1 MQTEPSIL
9 LLRFGLLIVVAAVL
23 GVLLRRSG
31 LPGGR
36 PASAIVGGTIAGVLL
51 GPMVLGAAAPGL
63 HTSMTVG
70 GLQELRE
77 LETRRTEMIAE
88 RDRELAVLR
97 ETDVSAVALDEHK
110 ADFAELLDA
119 ELRPF
124 RQSLDEARKA
134 HREAVGAI
142 VAGLAAWVFALAA
155 VAGRSPRQKLR
166 VDDRRALA
174 VAGVVAVVVTAG
186 LVAVLAQR
194 MFTLP
199 RNDAI
204 VVGAAAGAGSAFAL
218 LPMRWVALHG
228 RAGSGWYG
236 FAGLIAAC
244 GAMAVFGGGDM
255 RGYAL
260 VALGGLVIGW
270 IARPAVVG
278 RRRVRRIAT
287 PLALYAGV
295 APLTAF
301 VVSMTDPAAIVSGW
315 APAVL
320 AVALLLIA
328 GLPQWLGASLALGA
342 IGRAELRKG
351 TTLRWL
357 ELHARGV
364 PLTQTV
370 LLALVCASGVLDPAS
385 ALGAAVVAGVV
396 LGAIENE
403 TTLAPARSIL
413 KQVEEM
419 E

>member
-9 LLRFGLLIVVAAVL
+9 LLRFGLLIVVAAVF
-23 GVLLRRSG
+23 GVLLRRAG

-36 PASAIVGGTIAGVLL
+36 PASAIVGGAIAGVLL

-77 LETRRTEMIAE
+77 LETRRSEMLAE

-110 ADFAELLDA
+110 AEFAELLDA

-124 RQSLDEARKA
+124 RQSLEEARQA
-134 HREAVGAI
+134 HREASGAI
-142 VAGLAAWVFALAA
+142 VAGLAAWVFALAG
-155 VAGRSPRQKLR
+155 VAGRSPRRKLR
-166 VDDRRALA
+166 VDERRTLA
-174 VAGVVAVVVTAG
+174 IAGVVAVIVTAG
-186 LVAVLAQR
+186 LVAVIVQR
-194 MFTLP
+194 LFTLS
-199 RNDAI
+199 RDEAVAI
-204 VVGAAAGAGSAFAL
+204 GAAVGAGSAFAL
-218 LPMRWVALHG
+218 LPMRWVASEG

-244 GAMAVFGGGDM
+244 GAMAAFGSEET

-260 VALGGLVIGW
+260 VALGGLAIGL
-270 IARPAVVG
+270 IARHAVAG
-278 RRRVRRIAT
+278 RRRMRRIAT

-295 APLTAF
+295 GPLTAF
-301 VVSMTDPAAIVSGW
+301 MVSMTEPAAIFSGW
-315 APAVL
+315 TPAFL
-320 AVALLLIA
+320 AIALFLIA
-328 GLPQWLGASLALGA
+328 GLPQWLGAVLALGA
-342 IGRAELRKG
+342 IGGAELGERKS
-351 TTLRWL
+351 LRWL

-364 PLTQTV
+364 PLTQMV
-370 LLALVCASGVLDPAS
+370 LLALVCAAGVLDPAS
-385 ALGAAVVAGVV
+385 SLGAAIVAGVV

-403 TTLAPARSIL
+403 TTVGMARSLL
-413 KQVEEM
+413 KQVEER

>member
-9 LLRFGLLIVVAAVL
+9 LLRFGLLIVVAAVF
-23 GVLLRRSG
+23 GVLLRRCG

-36 PASAIVGGTIAGVLL
+36 PASAIVGGAIAGVLL

-97 ETDVSAVALDEHK
+97 EIDVSAVALDEHE
-110 ADFAELLDA
+110 AEFAELLDA
-119 ELRPF
+119 ELRPY
-124 RQSLDEARKA
+124 RQSLDMARKA
-134 HREAVGAI
+134 HREASGAI
-142 VAGLAAWVFALAA
+142 VAGLAAWVFALAG
-155 VAGRSPRQKLR
+155 VAGRFRKRKLR
-166 VDDRRALA
+166 VDERRTLV

-186 LVAVLAQR
+186 VVAVIVQR
-194 MFTLP
+194 LFTLS
-199 RNDAI
+199 RDEAVAI
-204 VVGAAAGAGSAFAL
+204 GAAVGAGSAFAL
-218 LPMRWVALHG
+218 LPMRWVASEG

-236 FAGLIAAC
+236 FAGLIVAC
-244 GAMAVFGGGDM
+244 GAMAAFGSDEI

-260 VALGGLVIGW
+260 VALGGLAIGW
-270 IARPAVVG
+270 VARPAVAG
-278 RRRVRRIAT
+278 SRRMRRIAT

-295 APLTAF
+295 GPLTAF
-301 VVSMTDPAAIVSGW
+301 MVSMTEPAAIFSGW
-315 APAVL
+315 TPAFL
-320 AVALLLIA
+320 AIALFLIA
-328 GLPQWLGASLALGA
+328 GLPQWLGAVLALGA
-342 IGRAELRKG
+342 IGGAELGERKSQ
-351 TTLRWL
+351 RRL

-364 PLTQTV
+364 PLTQMV
-370 LLALVCASGVLDPAS
+370 LLALVCAAGVLDPAS
-385 ALGAAVVAGVV
+385 SLGAAIVAGVV

-403 TTLAPARSIL
+403 TTVGMARSLL